1 MSASR
6 RARASFTVAVRI
18 DASGAAFTDLGSGR
32 SVCLGAFG
40 GGRDDRD
47 DQTKR
52 ERDTAGELGEGRD
65 PGPEPWGPHTH
76 TRDALSPARKA
87 RASPHAQNFLRSVC
101 RDDETDNGTHEREC
115 EIG

>member
-1 MSASR
+1 MEIGPGLCGSR
-6 RARASFTVAVRI
+6 GPGPGARARWPRHL
-18 DASGAAFTDLGSGR
+18 DREGR
-32 SVCLGAFG
+32 
-40 GGRDDRD
+40 RDDRD

>member
-1 MSASR
+1 M
-6 RARASFTVAVRI
+6 RARDGHAHLDRE
-18 DASGAAFTDLGSGR
+18 GR
-32 SVCLGAFG
+32 
-40 GGRDDRD
+40 RDDRD